1 MTARR
6 PIKPDADDRVRAS
19 KALDRRL
26 AGQTYADIAAELG
39 YASEAGPRNAVDRL
53 LKRVEADSVTELRH
67 QESMRLDL
75 LQAACWDQAISG
87 DLDAVKT
94 VLQVHSARVKLL
106 GLAAPVQVDVKT
118 DPGSMIADYFAAL
131 RSGARPS
138 VPVIVEA
145 EVDG

>member
-53 LKRVEADSVTELRH
+53 LKRVEAEGVTELRH
-67 QESMRLDL
+67 QESLRLDAL
-75 LQAACWDQAISG
+75 HGACWDQALAG
-87 DLDAVKT
+87 DLDAIKT
-94 VLQVHSARVKLL
+94 VLAIHGARVKLY
-106 GLAAPVQVDVKT
+106 GLAAPVAVDIKA
-118 DPGSMIADYFAAL
+118 DPGSLMAGYFDAL
-131 RSGARPS
+131 RSGARP
-138 VPVIVEA
+138 PLPFIEA
-145 EVDG
+145 EVDE